1 MQDTL
6 NPNPTSTKFRRRPG
20 VVGGVIAG
28 LANTTGI
35 DTTLL
40 RVGTALATVVL
51 GPVMV
56 LAYLGAWLLMP
67 VDKSVPESERPSSV
81 PMAILAVV
89 AAIVAFQIVV
99 GLVTNLPF
107 AWIVL
112 GGIAAYWLLIRD

>member
-1 MQDTL
+1 M
-6 NPNPTSTKFRRRPG
+6 
-20 VVGGVIAG
+20 VGGVIAG

-40 RVGTALATVVL
+40 RVGTALAAVVL

-107 AWIVL
+107 TWIVL